1 MMVRL
6 PALGNPLLLCAALVS
21 LASAAAPNSDEPGY
35 DLSGQGL
42 KAWQQPTG
50 AWKVVGSVGLD
61 SKDPRRLASTPGTG
75 VLWNGSEG
83 RTNNLVSREEFGD
96 VALELEFMISEGSNS
111 GVKFHG
117 QYEIQIL
124 DSWAV
129 EEPKANDCGGIYPRA
144 ELTPKYHLIDEGF
157 PPKTNAARRPG
168 QWQTLEVV
176 FLAPR
181 FDPDGQ
187 KVAHARFVKV
197 VLNGKLIH
205 ENVEVP
211 TPTGHAWRDPERPTG
226 HLLLQ
231 ADHGPVAF
239 RNLRVHAWQPE

>member
-1 MMVRL
+1 MVRL
-6 PALGNPLLLCAALVS
+6 GALGNPLLLCAALVC

-35 DLSGQGL
+35 DLSGRGL

-50 AWKVVGSVGLD
+50 EWEVVGSVGLD
-61 SKDPRRLASTPGTG
+61 SENPRRLAWAPGTG

-129 EEPKANDCGGIYPRA
+129 DEPKANDCGGIYPRA
-144 ELTPKYHLIDEGF
+144 ELKPKYHLLDEGF

-168 QWQTLEVV
+168 QWQTLEAV
-176 FLAPR
+176 FQSPR
-181 FDPDGQ
+181 FDSGGR

-211 TPTGHAWRDPERPTG
+211 TPTGHAWRNPERPAG
-226 HLLLQ
+226 PLLLQ

-239 RNLRVHAWQPE
+239 RNIRVRAWQPE